1 MASLHLQTLT
11 IRQLHST
18 LSMAANQVAVGAFR
32 RAVNNTFLDTQ
43 PLYGVYCHMPKA
55 KLVLHTRYVDEQ
67 GGLVEMKVYDV
78 PKTPS
83 TPYGFNYSLVY
94 ILKGQRLVGYD
105 NHEHKGD
112 HRHFRATT
120 TPYIFTTVDRLIED
134 FRRDVTAVKKETGR

>member
-1 MASLHLQTLT
+1 
-11 IRQLHST
+11 
-18 LSMAANQVAVGAFR
+18 
-32 RAVNNTFLDTQ
+32 
-43 PLYGVYCHMPKA
+43 MPKA

-83 TPYGFNYSLVY
+83 TPYGFKYSLVY

-134 FRRDVTAVKKETGR
+134 FRRDVTAVKKEAGR